1 MLTRTQFIPP
11 LKNLA
16 RVYIDKVAM
25 LRQIK
30 HFEAC
35 NEQLML
41 LKYIIQLQYPLCRHI
56 KFLSKSSN
64 GPY

>member
-1 MLTRTQFIPP
+1 MLTRTQFIRP

-41 LKYIIQLQYPLCRHI
+41 LKYVIQL
-56 KFLSKSSN
+56 
-64 GPY
+64 